1 VLTNVD
7 GKTIN
12 KAEDVATAL
21 HGHHGGD
28 KISVSWTDPSGGTHK
43 ATATLI
49 EGPAN

>member
-1 VLTNVD
+1 VMTNVA
-7 GKTIN
+7 GKTIGA
-12 KAEDVATAL
+12 AEDVSAAL

-28 KISVSWTDPSGGTHK
+28 KVSVSWTDASGQTHK